1 MDSKSSPTERLLHLW
16 KLYLGTVGS
25 LNAARLEMKALHETN
40 DKENM
45 KVKSW
50 AWAWAWFS
58 RRDGEE
64 CDPHHVR
71 KQDTVMAIAK
81 CRLM

>member
-1 MDSKSSPTERLLHLW
+1 MSSLSIACLTGWMRGNKGLELILD
-16 KLYLGTVGS
+16 VS
-25 LNAARLEMKALHETN
+25 DRLEMKALHETN